1 MISVSVVSL
10 KGGVGKTSVVLG
22 LAGAAQAAGLRTLVV
37 DLDPQANTSMILG
50 SDQADFTMNDV
61 LADGGPGVI
70 ADAIQES
77 GWGPGV
83 DVVPS
88 ELTLERRNTDTGTR
102 LEYRLSRAMEGV
114 RGYDLV
120 LFDSPPALN
129 SLAINGLTASD
140 RALVITEPTVFSIVG
155 AQKALDAID
164 VVRRNYNPRLRPAG
178 IVINKARRSG
188 EHEFRIDEIRQSY
201 ADLVWLPAI
210 PDRSVTF
217 QAQGAFVPVQRWR
230 SAAAEELRVVFA
242 DFLDRLLSMAP
253 RRR

>member
-1 MISVSVVSL
+1 VITVSVVSL

-22 LAGAAQAAGLRTLVV
+22 LAGAAQAEGLRCLVV
-37 DLDPQANTSMILG
+37 DLDPQANTSLILG
-50 SDQADFTMNDV
+50 SDQADFTTNDV
-61 LADGGPGVI
+61 LADGGSGVL

-88 ELTLERRNTDTGTR
+88 ELTLERRNTDVGEG
-102 LEYRLSRAMEGV
+102 LEYRLRRAMEGV
-114 RGYDLV
+114 TGYDLV
-120 LFDSPPALN
+120 LLDSPPALN

-140 RALVITEPTVFSIVG
+140 RALVVTEPTVFSVVG
-155 AQKALDAID
+155 AEKALDAVD
-164 VVRRNYNPRLRPAG
+164 VVRRNYNSRLRPAG
-178 IVINKARRSG
+178 IVVNKARRSA
-188 EHEFRIDEIRQSY
+188 EHEFRVDELRQSY
-201 ADLVWLPAI
+201 PGLVWLPAI
-210 PDRSVTF
+210 PDRAVTF

-230 SAAAEELRVVFA
+230 SAAAEDLRVIFA

>member
-22 LAGAAQAAGLRTLVV
+22 LAGAAQAAGFRTLVV
-37 DLDPQANTSMILG
+37 DLDPQANTSMILE
-50 SDQADFTMNDV
+50 SDQSDFTMNDV
-61 LADGGPGVI
+61 LSDGGRGVI

-83 DVVPS
+83 DIVPS
-88 ELTLERRNTDTGTR
+88 ELALERRNADRGEG
-102 LEYRLSRAMEGV
+102 LESRLSRAMEGV

-155 AQKALDAID
+155 AQKALDAVD
-164 VVRRNYNPRLRPAG
+164 VVRRNFNPRLRPAG
-178 IVINKARRSG
+178 IVINKARRST
-188 EHEFRIDEIRQSY
+188 EHEFRIEEIRQSY

-210 PDRSVTF
+210 PDRSVTY